1 MKGLAEIVDSWGG
14 RTLLT
19 LSEVP
24 SFEGEL
30 KIRLVRKLRLFGPS
44 QFFVLCTKGFP
55 LNLTDVRL
63 FFGLSGSEDR
73 ARAAEAKGLFR
84 SLRWQLQVSDSDI
97 STLSQLLEEVP
108 QQKMPAQLVLDGTTY
123 KLSFGRGLRKREL
136 KWLSDAPR
144 GWEAL
149 SRIKEALIRLAE
161 VHAQIDSLDWKR
173 KIELLSEVD
182 AAQRELREQ
191 QRRQKL
197 ESIKRNNEAC
207 RRIADEFQDRGLTC
221 PHCDHHTGI
230 RYIERG
236 SDTISFFV
244 CRQCGR
250 SFRAA
255 DFPGSPND

>member
-1 MKGLAEIVDSWGG
+1 MNSLADIADNWGG

-30 KIRLVRKLRLFGPS
+30 KIRLVRKLRLIGPP
-44 QFFVLCTKGFP
+44 QFFVLCTKNFP
-55 LNLTDVRL
+55 LNQTDVRL
-63 FFGLSGSEDR
+63 AFCLLGTEDR
-73 ARAAEAKGLFR
+73 ARAAEARELFR
-84 SLRWQLQVSDSDI
+84 NLRWQLRVPDSDI

-123 KLSFGRGLRKREL
+123 KLSFGRGLRKR
-136 KWLSDAPR
+136 KFHWLSKAPR

-149 SRIKEALIRLAE
+149 SRIREALIRLAE
-161 VHAQIDSLDWKR
+161 VHAQIDSLDWKH
-173 KIELLSEVD
+173 KIELLSELEPD
-182 AAQRELREQ
+182 LRELREQ

-197 ESIKRNNEAC
+197 ESIKRNNETC
-207 RRIADEFQDRGLTC
+207 RRLAEEFHDRGLTC

-236 SDTISFFV
+236 PDGISFLI

-250 SFRAA
+250 SFRAT
-255 DFPGSPND
+255 DFPRSPS